1 MSQALPVRNI
11 SRFVP
16 KLTPAGLAMLPSV
29 IAGIV
34 VLALAVTLS
43 VCFPIGSNNNDWDAG
58 SYLVAFDH

>member
-1 MSQALPVRNI
+1 MPQALLVREV

-16 KLTPAGLAMLPSV
+16 KLTPAGFAILPSV

-43 VCFPIGSNNNDWDAG
+43 VCFPIGSNNSGWDEG
-58 SYLVAFDH
+58 SYLAAFDH